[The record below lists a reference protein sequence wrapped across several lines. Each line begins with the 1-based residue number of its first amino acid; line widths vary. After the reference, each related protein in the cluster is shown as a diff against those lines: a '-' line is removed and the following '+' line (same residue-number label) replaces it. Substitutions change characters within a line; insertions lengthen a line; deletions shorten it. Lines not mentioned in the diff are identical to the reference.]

1 MRKPSER
8 PTVSPAQAKPAQPE
22 PTRER
27 LIPAVEAV
35 RKVIGRSPHV
45 STVHRWAIR
54 GVSCDGQ
61 RIFLEAFRIGGR
73 LLCSLEAVHRFC
85 DATATRQHIE
95 PPTAPRSDA
104 QRKKAIAKASARLD
118 AAGI

>member
-8 PTVSPAQAKPAQPE
+8 PTVSPAQAKPAHTE

-35 RKVIGRSPHV
+35 RRTIGRSPHV

-54 GVSCDGQ
+54 GVKCDGE
-61 RIFLEAFRIGGR
+61 RIFLEAFRVGGR
-73 LLCSLEAVHRFC
+73 LLCSLQAVERFI
-85 DATATRQHIE
+85 DATATRRQPE
-95 PPTAPRSDA
+95 PPTAPRSDKQRA
-104 QRKKAIAKASARLD
+104 QAIAKASARLD